1 MFKPGLLKGKRILIT
16 GGGTG
21 LGKEIAKRY
30 AELGAELWLA
40 GRRGGVLQETASEL
54 TRTFEHK
61 DFVAALSFVNRVGGL
76 AEKAGHHPDIDIR
89 YNKVRLGLVTH
100 DAGGL
105 TSKDFDLAAAV
116 DNLR

>member
-1 MFKPGLLKGKRILIT
+1 MPALSQSDVESRLHSLPEWRVEKG
-16 GGGTG
+16 
-21 LGKEIAKRY
+21 
-30 AELGAELWLA
+30 
-40 GRRGGVLQETASEL
+40 EL
-54 TRTFEHK
+54 TRTFTRK
-61 DFVAALSFVNRVGGL
+61 DFVAALSFVCKVGDL

-116 DNLR
+116 DRLG

>member
-1 MFKPGLLKGKRILIT
+1 MAALSQSDIESRLRSSPQWRVE
-16 GGGTG
+16 GG
-21 LGKEIAKRY
+21 
-30 AELGAELWLA
+30 
-40 GRRGGVLQETASEL
+40 EL

-61 DFVAALSFVNRVGGL
+61 DFVAALAFVNRVGDL

-116 DNLR
+116 DSLR